1 MKKLFIIL
9 VITLMTSAVSFAQST
24 RYQRGYVKKNGT
36 YVTGHYKTQSDRT
49 NHNNFSTISNTNPYT
64 GSRGS
69 RAKDYSSGAYNYG
82 RGKTVHTGS
91 RGGQYYYNSKG
102 NKTYVPKRRW
112 SKCHLRNDIWSRGW
126 YVLCFFSFI
135 SSVLENSLKKV
146 SKMRLPFRKPV
157 IKRQTNKVQQSKTQ
171 VKWKSI

>member
-9 VITLMTSAVSFAQST
+9 VITMMTSAVSFAQST

-82 RGKTVHTGS
+82 RGKTIHTGS
-91 RGGQYYYNSKG
+91 MLFVKECLQTAITNYYHFII
-102 NKTYVPKRRW
+102 PK
-112 SKCHLRNDIWSRGW
+112 KI
-126 YVLCFFSFI
+126 
-135 SSVLENSLKKV
+135 LKNNFKA
-146 SKMRLPFRKPV
+146 
-157 IKRQTNKVQQSKTQ
+157 Q
-171 VKWKSI
+171 VHE

>member
-36 YVTGHYKTQSDRT
+36 YVSGHYKTQSDRT
-49 NHNNFSTISNTNPYT
+49 NQNNFSTISNTNPYT

-82 RGKTVHTGS
+82 RGKTVHTGN
-91 RGGQYYYNSKG
+91 RGGQYYYNSKTFVQRA
-102 NKTYVPKRRW
+102 K
-112 SKCHLRNDIWSRGW
+112 LRS
-126 YVLCFFSFI
+126 LLFLFI
-135 SSVLENSLKKV
+135 FSVLEKKFEKSFQNEVTFFGNLSLKGKQ
-146 SKMRLPFRKPV
+146 S
-157 IKRQTNKVQQSKTQ
+157 QTNNKFNNLKH
-171 VKWKSI
+171 K

>member
-9 VITLMTSAVSFAQST
+9 VITMMTSAVSFAQST
-24 RYQRGYVKKNGT
+24 RYQRGYVRKNGT

-102 NKTYVPKRRW
+102 NKTYVPKRR
-112 SKCHLRNDIWSRGW
+112 
-126 YVLCFFSFI
+126 
-135 SSVLENSLKKV
+135 
-146 SKMRLPFRKPV
+146 
-157 IKRQTNKVQQSKTQ
+157 
-171 VKWKSI
+171 